1 MKLSNRTLT
10 ALAEMICGGTGGGH
24 GYNWDHFPYRSS
36 SYLTEFFS
44 NCDLDYSHDGSTR
57 KWWVLQV
64 LEELNSMSVSTP
76 HLPPNG
82 IIRVIQE
89 LMDSLTFLKEN
100 LDRDKALENINTVL
114 TRDGLMVSI
123 DETQTAQLR
132 NIGTNTLSTSL
143 VSHKKSWSAKEAKR
157 REEINNYLSAV
168 SEDEFIEK
176 ILYPLFRQLGFIRIS
191 ITGHK
196 DKSLEFGKDIWM
208 KFQLPTQHYIYFG
221 AQVKIGKLDSAGK
234 SKNTNITEI
243 LNQVRMMLD
252 HPVFDPETNRQN
264 LLDHV
269 FVISAGEITKQAKN
283 WLAHHLDQNSRRH
296 ILFMDRDDI
305 VDLVVETNLALPV
318 EKEELEDD
326 DLPF

>member
-1 MKLSNRTLT
+1 
-10 ALAEMICGGTGGGH
+10 
-24 GYNWDHFPYRSS
+24 
-36 SYLTEFFS
+36 
-44 NCDLDYSHDGSTR
+44 
-57 KWWVLQV
+57 VLGV
-64 LEELNSMSVSTP
+64 LEELNSAPVSTP
-76 HLPPNG
+76 HLPTNE

-89 LMDSLTFLKEN
+89 LMDPLTFLKED
-100 LDRDKALENINTVL
+100 LDRNLALENINTVL
-114 TRDGLMVSI
+114 SRDGLMVSF
-123 DETQTAQLR
+123 DENQTAQLH
-132 NIGTNTLSTSL
+132 NTGTNTLSTSL
-143 VSHKKSWSAKEAKR
+143 VANKRHWTAKEAKR
-157 REEINNYLSAV
+157 REEINNYLLTV

-176 ILYPLFRQLGFIRIS
+176 VLYPLFRQLGFIRIS

-252 HPVFDPETNRQN
+252 HPIFDPETNRKH

-269 FVISAGEITKQAKN
+269 FVISAGEITKQAKA
-283 WLAHHLDQNSRRH
+283 WLAQHLDQNSRRH
-296 ILFMDRDDI
+296 VLFMDKDDI
-305 VDLVVETNLALPV
+305 VDLVVETNLALPI
-318 EKEELEDD
+318 EKKEIEND